1 MKMATSWTLN
11 DYASF
16 ADDMW
21 DAVEDLNAAFQLVR
35 LVKGTIDKGD
45 PFDPAKDWPALSAA
59 LDTLSIAMYNVRDTA
74 EAPFITIVDDT
85 AASNA

>member
-1 MKMATSWTLN
+1 MKMTTSWTSN

-16 ADDMW
+16 ADAVW
-21 DAVEDLNAAFQLVR
+21 DAAEDLNAALQLVR

-59 LDTLSIAMYNVRDTA
+59 LDTLSSAVYNVRDTA
-74 EAPFITIVDDT
+74 EAPFISIDN
-85 AASNA
+85 AATFNA